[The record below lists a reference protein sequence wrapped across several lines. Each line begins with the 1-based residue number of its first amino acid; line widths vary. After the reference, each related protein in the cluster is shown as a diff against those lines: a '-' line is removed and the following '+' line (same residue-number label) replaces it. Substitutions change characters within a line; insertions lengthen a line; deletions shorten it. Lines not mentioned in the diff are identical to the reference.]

1 MPVGTTPTR
10 PPSPVL
16 TTRLAL
22 LSAVAG
28 LLVLGV
34 AGAVPAAAVD
44 DPARPDARV
53 THGPSCHP
61 GGVVVEVTAGTVAY
75 AVTLATTR
83 RPEGEDRTEVQPGAT
98 VVLRTGDVDWGETID
113 SRLEYAALD
122 GSGTVHVDEL
132 DGFSYTRPAEEDC
145 AAIAAPSSAAEAPSG
160 VAPAPAPSVDAP
172 PAPGSSSD
180 ATPVPDVAPGP
191 PAPET
196 VPDTPA
202 DTSADTPADT
212 PADGPAVGAGAA
224 GASTRQVPAGGEVVL
239 TGTGF
244 APGEEVTVRTADGT
258 VLASVPAGPDGT
270 VEITVRLP
278 GGADAGATTVELTG
292 ATSAVTAAVRLQV
305 AAAAAPVD
313 PLPLPLVA
321 AGVAL
326 LASATG
332 LVLAAGRRGSASARP
347 RPSGSA

>member
-1 MPVGTTPTR
+1 VPVGTTPPR

-16 TTRLAL
+16 ATGLAL

-44 DPARPDARV
+44 DPTRPDARV

-98 VVLRTGDVDWGETID
+98 VVLRTGDVEWGETID

-122 GSGTVHVDEL
+122 GSDTAYVDEL

-145 AAIAAPSSAAEAPSG
+145 AAIAAPSSAAEVPSSG

-191 PAPET
+191 PAPEA
-196 VPDTPA
+196 VPDVPA
-202 DTSADTPADT
+202 DV
-212 PADGPAVGAGAA
+212 PADGPTAGAGAA
-224 GASTRQVPAGGEVVL
+224 SASTRQVPAGGEVVL

-258 VLASVPAGPDGT
+258 VLASVPAGPDGS
-270 VEITVRLP
+270 VEVTVRVP
-278 GGADAGATTVELTG
+278 AGADAGAATVELTG
-292 ATSAVTAAVRLQV
+292 ATSAVTAAVRLRV

>member
-16 TTRLAL
+16 TTGLAL

-44 DPARPDARV
+44 DPTRPDARV

-122 GSGTVHVDEL
+122 GSDTAHVDEL

-172 PAPGSSSD
+172 PAPGSSAD
-180 ATPVPDVAPGP
+180 ATPVPDGAPGP
-191 PAPET
+191 PAPEAA
-196 VPDTPA
+196 PDTPA
-202 DTSADTPADT
+202 DTPADA

-224 GASTRQVPAGGEVVL
+224 SASTRQVPAGGEVVL

-244 APGEEVTVRTADGT
+244 APGEEVTVRTADGA

-270 VEITVRLP
+270 VEITVRVP
-278 GGADAGATTVELTG
+278 RGADAGATTVELTG
-292 ATSAVTAAVRLQV
+292 ATSAVTAAVRLRV

-313 PLPLPLVA
+313 PFPLPLVA

-332 LVLAAGRRGSASARP
+332 LVLAAGRRGSASAQP